1 MPERSEPADVDHRTV
16 LIAAGG
22 IVGFLVLF
30 IVILFLVFPN
40 LVNRPAPTV
49 AQFPTPSVTTDERL
63 QRIQLERAQN
73 ERLSGKNG
81 TMPIERAMAII
92 AGKAAAAYGPVMG
105 GAQ

>member
-1 MPERSEPADVDHRTV
+1 MPERPEPADVDHRTV

-30 IVILFLVFPN
+30 IVVLFLGFPN
-40 LVNRPAPTV
+40 LVNRALPPV
-49 AQFPTPSVTTDERL
+49 AQVPTPSVTTDERT
-63 QRIQLERAQN
+63 QRIQLEHAQN

-81 TMPIERAMAII
+81 TMAIERAMAVI
-92 AGKAAAAYGPVMG
+92 ASKGAAAYGPVTG